1 VTWAVVSFAALLF
14 GLAAERSLLQR
25 MLSTRWMLVGG
36 QISYGMYLLQWPCK
50 MEVNHVCELLHISS
64 MPLRLLL
71 DVLVLIALSTLGFY
85 LVENPARRLIRRGFA
100 RIESLRGA

>member
-1 VTWAVVSFAALLF
+1 
-14 GLAAERSLLQR
+14 
-25 MLSTRWMLVGG
+25 
-36 QISYGMYLLQWPCK
+36 
-50 MEVNHVCELLHISS
+50 
-64 MPLRLLL
+64 MPLRLLF